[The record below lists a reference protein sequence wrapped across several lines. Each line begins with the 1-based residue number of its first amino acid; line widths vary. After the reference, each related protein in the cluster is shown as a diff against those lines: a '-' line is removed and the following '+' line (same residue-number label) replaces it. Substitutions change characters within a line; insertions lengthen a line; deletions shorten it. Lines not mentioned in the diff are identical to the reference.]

1 MYEEYAVLT
10 SEIEKLT
17 QKKDILKEEILM
29 DMVQRG
35 TDKESHNLGKFTI
48 SMLKKWTYTQK
59 TEDLAEKLKT
69 QKAKE
74 ESTGEATFEEKES
87 LRFTPIKL

>member
-10 SEIEKLT
+10 SEIEKLNT
-17 QKKDILKEEILM
+17 KRDILKEEILM
-29 DMVQRG
+29 DMASRG
-35 TDKESHNLGKFTI
+35 VDKESHTLGGFTV
-48 SMLKKWTYTQK
+48 SLLKKWKYTQK

-87 LRFTPIKL
+87 LRFTPLKF